1 MDERTGV
8 FGRDTP
14 YLDREIE
21 IGVADGRLLSVTF
34 PDTAGDRDG
43 SEHPLLDR
51 IEAVLGGEDDDLR
64 DVEVALTM
72 PTDRRRV
79 LDALRSVPR
88 GETVSLAQ
96 LARMTA
102 DLDPDA
108 DDAARTVASALR
120 DNPVPIVVPSH
131 RVSDGPDAAPATVA
145 SALRRVEGL

>member
-14 YLDREIE
+14 FLDREIE

-34 PDTAGDRDG
+34 PDAPGERDG

-51 IEAVLGGEDDDLR
+51 IEAVFGGEDDDLR

-88 GETVSLAQ
+88 GETVSLAE
-96 LARMTA
+96 LARMT

-108 DDAARTVASALR
+108 DDTARIVASAVR
-120 DNPVPIVVPSH
+120 ENPVPVVLPSH
-131 RVSDGPDAAPATVA
+131 RVADGPDAAPPTVA
-145 SALRRVEGL
+145 STLRRVEGL